1 MRRLHGLDQVRKDM
15 ASVLTVGTFDGV
27 HLGHQAILRY
37 LLERAG
43 TLGGTSTV
51 LSFHPHPREIVEGTP
66 LSLLTTIEERAD
78 IMEEIG
84 LDQLV
89 VLPFTKEFSRLSAE
103 AFVEDVLVRGIGL
116 REIVIGYD
124 HAFGRDR
131 RGNADLLR
139 TLGKKHGFTVDIV
152 PARIIQEQAVSSR
165 KIRRGL
171 EEDGGVEAAADML
184 GRPYCLTG
192 RVVRGEGR
200 GREMGFPTANI
211 AVEHPRKVIPA
222 DGVYAVRVCRLPR
235 DQNASP
241 GNPPLPG
248 MMNIGIRPT
257 FGGEQR
263 MIEVHLF
270 DIEEDIY
277 GELLRV
283 EFVSRT
289 RDERRFASKKEL
301 MRQLSQDR
309 VRSREILGGR

>member
-1 MRRLHGLDQVRKDM
+1 MKRLHGLDQIRKDM

-43 TLGGTSTV
+43 ALGGTSTV

-84 LDQLV
+84 LDRLAI
-89 VLPFTKEFSRLSAE
+89 LPFTKEFSRLSAE
-103 AFVEDVLVRGIGL
+103 TFVEDILVRGIGL

-165 KIRRGL
+165 KIRRAL
-171 EEDGGVEAAADML
+171 EEDGGVEVAADML

-222 DGVYAVRVCRLPR
+222 DGVYAVRVYRLSGHA
-235 DQNASP
+235 DGSP
-241 GNPPLPG
+241 KNRSLPG

-257 FGGEQR
+257 FGGGQR
-263 MIEVHLF
+263 MIEVHLL
-270 DIEEDIY
+270 DTEEDMY

-289 RDERRFASKKEL
+289 RDERRFASQKDL
-301 MRQLSQDR
+301 IRQLFQDR
-309 VRSREILGGR
+309 VRSRQILDGR

>member
-1 MRRLHGLDQVRKDM
+1 MKRLHGLDQVRKDT

-37 LLERAG
+37 LLERAA
-43 TLGGTSTV
+43 TLGGISTV
-51 LSFHPHPREIVEGTP
+51 LSFHPHPREIVEGAP

-84 LDQLV
+84 LDRLV
-89 VLPFTKEFSRLSAE
+89 ILPFTKEFSRLSAE
-103 AFVEDVLVRGIGL
+103 AFVEDVLVRGVGL

-152 PARIIQEQAVSSR
+152 PARIIREQAVSSR
-165 KIRRGL
+165 KIRQAL
-171 EEDGGVEAAADML
+171 EGSGDVEAAAAML
-184 GRPYCLTG
+184 ERPYCLTG

-211 AVEHPRKVIPA
+211 DVEHPRKAIPA
-222 DGVYAVRVCRLPR
+222 DGVYAVRVYRLSGHP
-235 DQNASP
+235 DGSQNRS
-241 GNPPLPG
+241 LPG
-248 MMNIGIRPT
+248 MMNIGVRPT
-257 FGGEQR
+257 FGGERR

-270 DIEEDIY
+270 DVEEDMY

-289 RDERRFASKKEL
+289 RNERRFASKKEL

-309 VRSREILGGR
+309 VRSKEILGGC

>member
-1 MRRLHGLDQVRKDM
+1 MRRLHGLDQVRKDV

-171 EEDGGVEAAADML
+171 EENGGVEAAADML

-222 DGVYAVRVCRLPR
+222 DGVYAVRVCRLPG

-289 RDERRFASKKEL
+289 RDERRFASKKDL

>member
-1 MRRLHGLDQVRKDM
+1 MRRLHGLDQVRKDV

-211 AVEHPRKVIPA
+211 DVEHPRKVIPA

-235 DQNASP
+235 DQDASP

-289 RDERRFASKKEL
+289 RDERRFASKKDL

>member
-171 EEDGGVEAAADML
+171 EEGGGVEAAADML

>member
-1 MRRLHGLDQVRKDM
+1 M

-43 TLGGTSTV
+43 ALGGTGTV
-51 LSFHPHPREIVEGTP
+51 LSFHPHPREVVEGTP
-66 LSLLTTIEERAD
+66 LTLLTTIEERAD

-84 LDQLV
+84 LDRLV
-89 VLPFTKEFSRLSAE
+89 ILPFTKEFSRLSAE
-103 AFVEDVLVRGIGL
+103 VFVEDILVRGIGL

-152 PARIIQEQAVSSR
+152 PARIIQKQAVSSR
-165 KIRRGL
+165 KIRRAL

-211 AVEHPRKVIPA
+211 AVEHPRKAIPA
-222 DGVYAVRVCRLPR
+222 DGVYAVRVCRLSR
-235 DQNASP
+235 DRNASP
-241 GNPPLPG
+241 GNSSLAG

-257 FGGEQR
+257 FGGGQR

-270 DIEEDIY
+270 DIEEDMY

-289 RDERRFASKKEL
+289 RDERRFASQKDL
-301 MRQLSQDR
+301 IRQLFQDR
-309 VRSREILGGR
+309 VRSRQILDGR

>member
-1 MRRLHGLDQVRKDM
+1 MKRLHGLDQIRKDM

-43 TLGGTSTV
+43 ALGGTSTV

-84 LDQLV
+84 LDRLAI
-89 VLPFTKEFSRLSAE
+89 LPFTKEFSRLSAE
-103 AFVEDVLVRGIGL
+103 TFVEDILVRGIGL

-165 KIRRGL
+165 KIRRSL
-171 EEDGGVEAAADML
+171 EEHGDVQAAADML

-222 DGVYAVRVCRLPR
+222 DGVYAVRVYRLSGHA
-235 DQNASP
+235 DGSP
-241 GNPPLPG
+241 KNRSLPG

-257 FGGEQR
+257 FGGGQR
-263 MIEVHLF
+263 MIEVHLL
-270 DIEEDIY
+270 DTEEDMY

-309 VRSREILGGR
+309 VRNREILGGC